1 MASSASSSFREM
13 VSQGSIRPGTVRAVA
28 GFLSAVIIAGM
39 VRLPGAIGAGPLP
52 LPVPWPES
60 IQPFQLEGP
69 EGVEV
74 AIETADGWSR
84 PAPLPL
90 RMGLVVGRA
99 YRLHVTRIPG
109 RPGEELFPTVRLLA
123 RLATPPGTAWR
134 FPVEVAFDQDD
145 LEEAASGGL
154 VRRIVYSSR
163 DCADPLGPEDSFDV
177 RPGEDA
183 LEVAG
188 SLGDPLAELTI
199 GNRLPVAA
207 GASR

>member
-1 MASSASSSFREM
+1 MGILPAM
-13 VSQGSIRPGTVRAVA
+13 IVVG
-28 GFLSAVIIAGM
+28 LM
-39 VRLPGAIGAGPLP
+39 RLPGAIGASPTP

-74 AIETADGWSR
+74 AIETAEGWSR

-90 RMGLVVGRA
+90 RMGLVVGA
-99 YRLHVTRIPG
+99 IYRLHVTGIPG
-109 RPGEELFPTVRLLA
+109 RPGEELFPTVRILA

-134 FPVEVAFDQDD
+134 FPVEVSFDEDD
-145 LEEAASGGL
+145 LEEAASGGM
-154 VRRIVYSSR
+154 VRRIIYSSR
-163 DCADPLGPEDSFDV
+163 DCVDPSGPEDSFDV

-183 LEVAG
+183 LEVASG
-188 SLGDPLAELTI
+188 LGDPLAELRI
-199 GNRLPVAA
+199 GNRLPPAS